1 MSDAAGAGREL
12 AERERGW
19 GRFLAALVAW
29 MLVPAT
35 PLLNV
40 LAPIEQ
46 TWVLLVPA
54 VAACMLVGWW
64 EGGRFTLALLWTG
77 LAAWMLLQSVEG
89 AAAGYDRLAR
99 GWALLLAASFGAV
112 SILFARRA
120 FFVRALS
127 AVAIATTVAGLTW
140 VVRGTPGRPHESV
153 LAEMTKRNAPLL
165 AAWARWKDLPDTREL
180 VSRDQDV
187 AAVVDALDEEFRAM
201 PEVAG
206 RVFAG
211 LLALES
217 LAGLALAWA
226 LYHRL
231 SRTRI
236 GAPLASLRDFR
247 FNDQLVWGVIVGA
260 ILVLL
265 PSFAPW
271 RMFGFNL
278 LVFFG
283 ALYVVRG
290 FGVLTWMAPSRI
302 VMVLMIGLA
311 LFGLPILGAVALGLG
326 LGDTW
331 VDWRSRARPS
341 SPTA

>member
-1 MSDAAGAGREL
+1 MDDAAAVS
-12 AERERGW
+12 ERERGW

-35 PLLNV
+35 PWLNV
-40 LAPIEQ
+40 ITPIEQ

-54 VAACMLVGWW
+54 VAACMMVGWW
-64 EGGRFTLALLWTG
+64 GGGRLSLALLWAA
-77 LAAWMLLQSVEG
+77 LAGWMLIQPIGGTSV
-89 AAAGYDRLAR
+89 GYDRLAR
-99 GWALLLAASFGAV
+99 GWGLLLAASFGAV
-112 SILFARRA
+112 SLLFSRRA
-120 FFVRALS
+120 FFARAVS
-127 AVAIATTVAGLTW
+127 AVAIAATVAGTVWL
-140 VVRGTPGRPHESV
+140 VRGGTSRPHELV
-153 LAEMTKRNAPLL
+153 TAEMTRRNAPLL
-165 AAWARWKDLPDTREL
+165 AQWRKWQELPNIKERAANDTE
-180 VSRDQDV
+180 V
-187 AAVVDALDEEFRAM
+187 AALFEALDAEFRAL
-201 PEVAG
+201 PDVAG
-206 RVFAG
+206 SMFVG
-211 LLALES
+211 LLAIES
-217 LAGLALAWA
+217 MAALALAWA

-231 SRTRI
+231 SRARL
-236 GAPLASLRDFR
+236 GAPLAALRDFR

-265 PSFAPW
+265 PAFAPW
-271 RMFGFNL
+271 RTFGFNL

-302 VMVLMIGLA
+302 VMALMIGLA

-331 VDWRSRARPS
+331 VDWRNRPRPS